1 MKKIVNFFITFFVF
15 ISVSLYAD
23 GIESIVPAESEV
35 LIKFSSL
42 EKYYKNFQIKSSS
55 IFGEKI
61 KEVKEIKKNL
71 GFNPLNLTEMK
82 NVGFSVDRE
91 VGIVLS
97 NVRYRSN
104 RNDIDMNFQMLMP
117 VANEDL
123 VLGRLIKLVKKKSK
137 NISISK
143 ENDLTIITNKLSGK
157 QIFIYNKNKYLIFV
171 LNTGETTNIKK
182 SVLEFKNSDLKLN
195 EDINFKNAC
204 KKIDNKEDFFVY
216 VNTEKII
223 ERNYGEINRLM
234 LMMSQYNSSSA
245 YSISMIKDYKN
256 FALNVDLDDKDLT
269 VNFLSTLK
277 QGSKS
282 LNLLNN
288 VKVDN
293 ELIKGI
299 TKDPLLSFFFA
310 MNFRV
315 YYEQLFIGLD
325 KNSKNDINSNFKIIK
340 KTYGID
346 IKRDIV
352 DNLKGNVNVAVF
364 DSKTISFSNQNL
376 IITIGLKNINKMKS
390 VLEKIEKK
398 MGKSAVESKEIGGI
412 ETKIF
417 RIGPVK
423 LYIGFKSGKM
433 VIAAGENIYLQLL
446 NGNKNNGFID
456 NISDKELLK
465 VMLNGSDSFYLS
477 VDELRKMIENFPF
490 LSKTLLDEDK
500 KFISF
505 FKYLLVFSKKD
516 KNVIT
521 SKLLIRTRFK
531 DNFLISIVESG
542 KKLKKAHEIENR
554 KKIERRKKI
563 IERRRK
569 NRSQN
574 KRNY

>member
-42 EKYYKNFQIKSSS
+42 EKYY
-55 IFGEKI
+55 
-61 KEVKEIKKNL
+61 KNL